1 MLRCFPRSDAR
12 ETGGGGRQ
20 GVHGRVESWTREG
33 EVDGRVRS
41 RVPVAMKFS
50 KELDALRQRQPEEW
64 QDKFLSYK
72 TLKKVLHPAGR
83 VQSKPAELRKCRS
96 WDPSLA
102 REPLFEEPDES
113 LISPQLKAMSKCDLA
128 LNHAEDL
135 LAKIAVEEEF
145 FQLLEQ
151 EMQKVS
157 SHFDKHARHLHN
169 EYYKLLQLKKKKFSC
184 MKLFRK
190 KKLAA
195 KLQEEP
201 MQCEELAEKLCEYAA
216 VNSVALRKILKK
228 YDKATGLR
236 SGQKYLNRCHQ
247 GNKEN
252 CTFLHSPLRPEL
264 SGMAWH
270 LRSGPH
276 CIPRNKEVL
285 EQLGTC
291 AVNEDLTCPV
301 CFDVLHRSVALG
313 CGHVFCESCA
323 IKSGGVPDWLTL
335 KDVKPD
341 RPCPL
346 CRRTNVYPRSVH
358 LRAVD
363 DLVRHRFPEDVDR
376 RQREWKKAK
385 DDFITLMLLRYL

>member
-1 MLRCFPRSDAR
+1 M
-12 ETGGGGRQ
+12 
-20 GVHGRVESWTREG
+20 ESWTRRG
-33 EVDGRVRS
+33 EHDGRVRS
-41 RVPVAMKFS
+41 RVPVGMKFS

-72 TLKKVLHPAGR
+72 TLKKVLHATGR
-83 VQSKPAELRKCRS
+83 VPNKPAELRKCHS
-96 WDPSLA
+96 WDPALA
-102 REPLFEEPDES
+102 REQPLFEEPDES

-128 LNHAEDL
+128 LHQAEDL

-169 EYYKLLQLKKKKFSC
+169 QYTKLLELKKKKFSC
-184 MKLFRK
+184 MKIFRK

-195 KLQEEP
+195 KLKEEP
-201 MQCEELAEKLCEYAA
+201 MQYEELAEKLCEYAA

-236 SGQKYLNRCHQ
+236 TGQKYLNRCHK

-270 LRSGPH
+270 LRAAPH
-276 CIPRNKEVL
+276 CVPSNKEVT
-285 EQLGTC
+285 EQLGMCT
-291 AVNEDLTCPV
+291 VNEDLTCPV
-301 CFDVLHRSVALG
+301 CFDVLHRAVALG

-335 KDVKPD
+335 KDVKPE

-346 CRRTNVYPRSVH
+346 CRRTHVYPRSVH

-363 DLVRHRFPEDVDR
+363 DLVRHRFPEDVER
-376 RQREWKKAK
+376 RHREWKKAK
-385 DDFITLMLLRYL
+385 DDIITLMLLRYL